1 MKNLV
6 NKIYTKETIARIK
19 KKNKQFGVEHNYDVD
34 LILGNHLII
43 SIFIFIIALIDTTLL
58 KSILIVIAYFFLAEY
73 FFFDYRLAKR
83 RKKLE
88 KQSTFFFQILSLTLE
103 SGNNLKNSIDLTC
116 KNMDNELSREFKK
129 AMDDMTLGKSLNE
142 SLDDLNT
149 RIPSDTIN
157 NIILNLMESNI
168 YGNNMIESLN
178 RELDYISDKIIL
190 EAKGKINKMPI
201 KISVVSVLI
210 FIPLL
215 MLIIIGPLII
225 KVIESLN
232 TVNF

>member
-34 LILGNHLII
+34 LILGHHLII

-58 KSILIVIAYFFLAEY
+58 KSILIVMAYFFLAEY

-142 SLDDLNT
+142 SLDDLKT

>member
-142 SLDDLNT
+142 SLDDLKT

-190 EAKGKINKMPI
+190 EAKGKINKMSI
-201 KISVVSVLI
+201 KISIVSVLI

>member
-103 SGNNLKNSIDLTC
+103 SGNNLK
-116 KNMDNELSREFKK
+116 K
-129 AMDDMTLGKSLNE
+129 
-142 SLDDLNT
+142 
-149 RIPSDTIN
+149 PW
-157 NIILNLMESNI
+157 
-168 YGNNMIESLN
+168 MIW
-178 RELDYISDKIIL
+178 
-190 EAKGKINKMPI
+190 P
-201 KISVVSVLI
+201 
-210 FIPLL
+210 
-215 MLIIIGPLII
+215 
-225 KVIESLN
+225 
-232 TVNF
+232 

>member
-1 MKNLV
+1 MNNIV
-6 NKIYTKETIARIK
+6 NKIYTKETITRIK
-19 KKNKQFGVEHNYDVD
+19 RKNKQFGVEHNYDVN
-34 LILGNHLII
+34 LILTYHLII
-43 SIFIFIIALIDTTLL
+43 SIFIFIIALIDTTFL
-58 KSILIVIAYFFLAEY
+58 KAIIITIIYFPLAEY
-73 FFFDYRLAKR
+73 LFFDYRLSKR

-103 SGNNLKNSIDLTC
+103 SGNNLKNSIELTC
-116 KNMDNELSREFKK
+116 KNMDNDLSKEFKK

-142 SLDDLNT
+142 ALDDLKL

-178 RELDYISDKIIL
+178 RELNYISDKIIL
-190 EAKGKINKMPI
+190 EAKGKINKMPV
-201 KISVVSVLI
+201 KISVVSVII
-210 FIPLL
+210 FLPLL
-215 MLIIIGPLII
+215 MLILLGPILI
-225 KVIESLN
+225 KVVESLS

>member
-58 KSILIVIAYFFLAEY
+58 KSILIVITYFFLAEY

-142 SLDDLNT
+142 SLDDLKT

>member
-142 SLDDLNT
+142 CLDDLKT

>member
-142 SLDDLNT
+142 SFDDLKT

>member
-73 FFFDYRLAKR
+73 FFFDYCLAKR

-142 SLDDLNT
+142 SLDDLKT

>member
-116 KNMDNELSREFKK
+116 KNMDNELSREYKK

-142 SLDDLNT
+142 SLDDLKT

>member
-58 KSILIVIAYFFLAEY
+58 KSILIVMAYFFLAEY

-142 SLDDLNT
+142 SLDDLKT

-225 KVIESLN
+225 RVIESLN

>member
-142 SLDDLNT
+142 SLDDLKT

-225 KVIESLN
+225 RVIESLN